1 MNGFVREVSL
11 KNPRRANQLIKL
23 TNKFHVAV
31 SLFNNRSQ
39 MTWKS
44 GKNKKVAHKLQQSVS
59 FIFLM
64 NTDVFHNLS
73 LYRPMETWNQFVL
86 NDKEA
91 RKIKISVA
99 DGNLIYILV
108 LLWNLSNGRIWSS
121 SLANLQ
127 CVCYL
132 TELNNEMLPHS
143 YVDNNMHSK
152 LKIWQNLWRK
162 IGLAFKTE
170 VLCCC

>member
-1 MNGFVREVSL
+1 MVLSGKWAL
-11 KNPRRANQLIKL
+11 KIQEEQTNLLKL

-73 LYRPMETWNQFVL
+73 LYRPMETWNLF
-86 NDKEA
+86 D
-91 RKIKISVA
+91 R
-99 DGNLIYILV
+99 
-108 LLWNLSNGRIWSS
+108 
-121 SLANLQ
+121 
-127 CVCYL
+127 
-132 TELNNEMLPHS
+132 
-143 YVDNNMHSK
+143 
-152 LKIWQNLWRK
+152 
-162 IGLAFKTE
+162 F
-170 VLCCC
+170 

>member
-91 RKIKISVA
+91 RKIKFQLLMVTSSTYLSSYEICPMA
-99 DGNLIYILV
+99 EFEV
-108 LLWNLSNGRIWSS
+108 LAWPTYNVYVIRQSWIMK
-121 SLANLQ
+121 
-127 CVCYL
+127 CYL
-132 TELNNEMLPHS
+132 TATWTIICTQS
-143 YVDNNMHSK
+143 
-152 LKIWQNLWRK
+152 
-162 IGLAFKTE
+162 
-170 VLCCC
+170 

>member
-1 MNGFVREVSL
+1 MNGFVGEVSL

-44 GKNKKVAHKLQQSVS
+44 GKNKKLAHKLQQSVS

-73 LYRPMETWNQFVL
+73 LYRPMKTWNLFVL

-91 RKIKISVA
+91 RKIKFQLLMVTSSTYLSSYEICPTA
-99 DGNLIYILV
+99 AFEILAWPTYNMYV
-108 LLWNLSNGRIWSS
+108 IRQSRIMK
-121 SLANLQ
+121 
-127 CVCYL
+127 CYL
-132 TELNNEMLPHS
+132 TAMWTIICTQS
-143 YVDNNMHSK
+143 
-152 LKIWQNLWRK
+152 
-162 IGLAFKTE
+162 
-170 VLCCC
+170 

>member
-23 TNKFHVAV
+23 TNKFHAAV

-73 LYRPMETWNQFVL
+73 LYRPMETWNLFVL

-91 RKIKISVA
+91 RKIKFQLLMVTSSTYLSSYEICPTTA
-99 DGNLIYILV
+99 FEV
-108 LLWNLSNGRIWSS
+108 LAWPTYNMYVIRQSWIMK
-121 SLANLQ
+121 
-127 CVCYL
+127 CYL
-132 TELNNEMLPHS
+132 TATWTIICTQS
-143 YVDNNMHSK
+143 
-152 LKIWQNLWRK
+152 
-162 IGLAFKTE
+162 
-170 VLCCC
+170 